1 MVFVR
6 PTQLRMACHA
16 SRRFWGFRLRCG
28 ANVAKSAVV
37 HDKSSRSD
45 APTVCLGELR
55 RRDRQNRPDAKIIL
69 LLYGYTTVRPPI
81 SVPCNLAKAAPEAP
95 GRGGWKGTAKFPQT
109 APIYPPSLT
118 YTGPRIPLQV
128 PAFVPAR
135 LRHITR
141 NCAPPHA
148 SNTLGFRPYAR
159 YEHRSGRLL
168 LRRRTALL
176 FLR

>member
-16 SRRFWGFRLRCG
+16 SRRFWGFRLRW
-28 ANVAKSAVV
+28 ALTSQRAQWFTIRAVAVMPQ
-37 HDKSSRSD
+37 RSVL
-45 APTVCLGELR
+45 ASCAGET
-55 RRDRQNRPDAKIIL
+55 RQNRPDAKIIL